1 VTRILIADDH
11 PIVRSGIRAVLA
23 AQPTWQVVAEAAD
36 GEDAVAKALQTAPDV
51 AIVDYALPRL
61 NGIEVTRQI
70 REKLSRTEVL
80 IFTMHD
86 NDALVGELLKAGGR
100 GFLLKSEGGSNLIAA
115 VRSLASHAPFF
126 TGRVSEALIRS
137 FTWRPRGE
145 TSALSA
151 RERQVIQLIA
161 EGCTSKEVAR
171 LLNISHKTVDT
182 HRAAIMRKL
191 QLGSPVAL
199 VRYAVR
205 NKLVVA

>member
-1 VTRILIADDH
+1 MYDSDPLLR
-11 PIVRSGIRAVLA
+11 
-23 AQPTWQVVAEAAD
+23 
-36 GEDAVAKALQTAPDV
+36 
-51 AIVDYALPRL
+51 
-61 NGIEVTRQI
+61 
-70 REKLSRTEVL
+70 
-80 IFTMHD
+80 
-86 NDALVGELLKAGGR
+86 ELLDAGAR
-100 GFLLKSEGGSNLIAA
+100 GYLLKSDAARDLVAA
-115 VRSLASHAPFF
+115 VRALASHTPFF

-151 RERQVIQLIA
+151 RERQVVQLIA

-205 NKLVVA
+205 NMLVVA